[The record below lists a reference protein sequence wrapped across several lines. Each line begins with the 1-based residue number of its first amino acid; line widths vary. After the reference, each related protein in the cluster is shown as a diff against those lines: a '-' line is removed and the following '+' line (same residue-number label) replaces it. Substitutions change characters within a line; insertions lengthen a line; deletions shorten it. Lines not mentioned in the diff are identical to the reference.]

1 MARPLR
7 YIATLSLELWILISF
22 QVYWMHVSLF
32 LFVWRTPFL

>member
-32 LFVWRTPFL
+32 LFVWRTLFL